1 MKHYHKKTLHTC
13 ITVFLFLSGWVSQT
27 RAQGDYAPLVQA
39 IDSNNTGLIAYQKSA
54 EAQKM
59 LNRTG
64 LTPNNPQ
71 IGINYVRPIRF
82 TRSRLMD
89 YNISQNIEFPTVYGH
104 KKNVS
109 NKQNEIVDTDYH
121 VVRADLIN
129 QAINTYLN
137 WVYFNQLGEVL
148 KQQKEY
154 AESITASFQKAF
166 DAGGVNILDR
176 NKAQVNAV
184 NAQKEY
190 ELNVIEMNTAYHEL
204 MRFNQGRPFGNLSAD
219 FPDITNDVAMLFA
232 EEKRFIT
239 NNDAL
244 KAITQEI
251 ELGEAQERL
260 AKAQTLPEFNVGY
273 MWGQEFEADF
283 RGVSFGMTIPLWQQK
298 NTKKYARMN
307 IQALKEVQEN
317 SQSQYTL
324 QVKLLQNRASELYK
338 VMNELERTI
347 SQTKGLELLKKA
359 LDLKEIT
366 ILEYLVEQ
374 SMYFEL
380 TQKYLQTKM
389 NLHITL
395 ADLYRWEY

>member
-1 MKHYHKKTLHTC
+1 
-13 ITVFLFLSGWVSQT
+13 
-27 RAQGDYAPLVQA
+27 
-39 IDSNNTGLIAYQKSA
+39 
-54 EAQKM
+54 
-59 LNRTG
+59 
-64 LTPNNPQ
+64 
-71 IGINYVRPIRF
+71 
-82 TRSRLMD
+82 MD
-89 YNISQNIEFPTVYGH
+89 YNISQSIEFPTVYGH
-104 KKNVS
+104 KRSVS
-109 NKQNEIVDTDYH
+109 NRQNEILDTDYH
-121 VVRADLIN
+121 IFRADLIN

-137 WVYFNQLGEVL
+137 WVYYNQLGEVL
-148 KQQKEY
+148 KRQKEY
-154 AESITASFQKAF
+154 AESIATSYQKAF

-184 NAQKEY
+184 NAQKEH
-190 ELNVIEMNTAYHEL
+190 ELNVIEMNTAYQEL
-204 MRFNQGRPFGNLSAD
+204 MRYNQGNPFDNLSAD
-219 FPDITNDVAMLFA
+219 FPHISNEVAMLFT
-232 EEKRFIT
+232 EESHFMA
-239 NNDAL
+239 NNDEL

-251 ELGEAQERL
+251 DLSEAQERL

-307 IQALKEVQEN
+307 TQALKEAQEN
-317 SQSQYTL
+317 AQSQYTL
-324 QVKLLQNRASELYK
+324 QVKLLQSRATELYK

-347 SQTKGLELLKKA
+347 SQTRGLELLKKA

>member
-1 MKHYHKKTLHTC
+1 MKHYHKKSLHSC
-13 ITVFLFLSGWVSQT
+13 IAVVLFLFGLLGQT
-27 RAQGDYAPLVQA
+27 KAQGDYAPLIQA

-64 LTPNNPQ
+64 LTPSNPQ
-71 IGINYVRPIRF
+71 IGVNYIKPVGF

-89 YNISQNIEFPTVYGH
+89 YNISQSIEFPTVYGH
-104 KKNVS
+104 KRNVS
-109 NKQNEIVDTDYH
+109 NRQNEILDTDYYIF
-121 VVRADLIN
+121 RADLIN
-129 QAINTYLN
+129 QVINTYLN
-137 WVYFNQLGEVL
+137 WVYYNQLGEVL

-154 AESITASFQKAF
+154 AESIATSYQKAF

-184 NAQKEY
+184 NAQKEH
-190 ELNVIEMNTAYHEL
+190 ELNVIEMNTAYQEL
-204 MRFNQGRPFGNLSAD
+204 MRYNQGSPYVNLPTD
-219 FPDITNDVAMLFA
+219 FPDISNDVALMFA
-232 EEKRFIT
+232 EESRFVT
-239 NNDAL
+239 SNDVI
-244 KAITQEI
+244 KSVTQQI
-251 ELGEAQERL
+251 ELSEAQERL
-260 AKAQTLPEFNVGY
+260 AKAQALPEFNVGY

-307 IQALKEVQEN
+307 TQALKETQEN
-317 SQSQYTL
+317 AQSQYTL
-324 QVKLLQNRASELYK
+324 QVKLLQSRATELYK

-347 SQTKGLELLKKA
+347 SQTRGLELLKKA

>member
-13 ITVFLFLSGWVSQT
+13 IAVFLFLFGLIGQT
-27 RAQGDYAPLVQA
+27 KAQGDYAPLVQA

-64 LTPNNPQ
+64 LTPSNPQ
-71 IGINYVRPIRF
+71 IGVNYTRPIRF

-89 YNISQNIEFPTVYGH
+89 YNISQSIEFPTVYGH
-104 KKNVS
+104 KRNVS
-109 NKQNEIVDTDYH
+109 NRQNEIVNTDYH
-121 VVRADLIN
+121 IYRADLIN

-137 WVYFNQLGEVL
+137 WVYYNQLGEVL

-154 AESITASFQKAF
+154 AESIATSYQKAF

-184 NAQKEY
+184 NAQKEH
-190 ELNVIEMNTAYHEL
+190 ELNVIEMNTAYQEL
-204 MRFNQGRPFGNLSAD
+204 MRYNQGNPYVNLPTD
-219 FPDITNDVAMLFA
+219 FPDISNDVAMLFA
-232 EEKRFIT
+232 EESRFVT
-239 NNDAL
+239 SNDVL
-244 KAITQEI
+244 KSVTQQI
-251 ELGEAQERL
+251 ELSEAQERL

-273 MWGQEFEADF
+273 IWGQEFEADF

-307 IQALKEVQEN
+307 TQALKETQEN
-317 SQSQYTL
+317 AQSQYTL
-324 QVKLLQNRASELYK
+324 QVKLLQSRASELYK

-347 SQTKGLELLKKA
+347 SQTRGLELLKKA
-359 LDLKEIT
+359 VDLKEIT

-395 ADLYRWEY
+395 AELYRWEY